1 MLICEGKLV
10 KICDFGLAR
19 DIMRDSNYISKG
31 SVSAFTIHG
40 VLSGASDAGYRFP
53 LIRVAT
59 AQWGGGA
66 LVAHPSGREVNAAQL

>member
-31 SVSAFTIHG
+31 SVSVFTICG
-40 VLSGASDAGYRFP
+40 GCPQVPLSLGTGSLQSMWPHFSMGLLFTFATGRDA
-53 LIRVAT
+53 
-59 AQWGGGA
+59 
-66 LVAHPSGREVNAAQL
+66 NAAQL

>member
-31 SVSAFTIHG
+31 SVSVIAIMQ
-40 VLSGASDAGYRFP
+40 LSPYASVPPPTYPHSCGHSSIWGCWW
-53 LIRVAT
+53 LIPTSRDV
-59 AQWGGGA
+59 
-66 LVAHPSGREVNAAQL
+66 SAAQL